1 MSFSQ
6 FNIHIFRAINDLGKQ
21 YSFLNPAIV
30 FLAEYMVYIL
40 ALIILT
46 YWFIGSRKSRMMV
59 IQAMVAFVIAEVIGK
74 VAGNFI

>member
-6 FNIHIFRAINDLGKQ
+6 FNIDIFRAINDLGKQ
-21 YSFLNPAIV
+21 YSFLNPTIV

-40 ALIILT
+40 ALIILAH
-46 YWFIGSRKSRMMV
+46 WFIGSRKSRIMV

-74 VAGNFI
+74 